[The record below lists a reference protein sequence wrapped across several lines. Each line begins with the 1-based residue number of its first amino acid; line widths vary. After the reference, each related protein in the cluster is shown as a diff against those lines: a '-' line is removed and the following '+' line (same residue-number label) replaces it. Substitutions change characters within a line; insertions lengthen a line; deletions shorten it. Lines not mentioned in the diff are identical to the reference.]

1 MQRRRFAAGD
11 TFDDFQDDA
20 KVSLLKKEDRVE
32 LGECNNVPGWAGK
45 VEGLNYQISRV
56 ESRVSELNSLHVSH
70 LSRPGM
76 EEGGELEER
85 IAQMTA
91 DMTKQFSECN
101 KQLAALQR
109 HSATLAGSQKRVLT
123 NIVTN
128 LVTRLQEITGD
139 FRLSQGNYLR
149 KVEAREQRNNQYF
162 TSFTQDD
169 EDDGLLILDTGPGS
183 GWHKQDMLQ
192 MEENSKFLRK
202 REQEISSIV
211 QSIQDLNTIFKDLAS
226 MVSEQGEIV
235 DRIDY
240 NIENASIKV
249 EHGLEELKKASK
261 YQKSNRKMK
270 CILVLGISLII
281 LIFLLII
288 TKT

>member
-1 MQRRRFAAGD
+1 M
-11 TFDDFQDDA
+11 
-20 KVSLLKKEDRVE
+20 
-32 LGECNNVPGWAGK
+32 
-45 VEGLNYQISRV
+45 
-56 ESRVSELNSLHVSH
+56 
-70 LSRPGM
+70 LS
-76 EEGGELEER
+76 
-85 IAQMTA
+85 
-91 DMTKQFSECN
+91 
-101 KQLAALQR
+101 
-109 HSATLAGSQKRVLT
+109 
-123 NIVTN
+123 
-128 LVTRLQEITGD
+128 
-139 FRLSQGNYLR
+139 
-149 KVEAREQRNNQYF
+149 NQ
-162 TSFTQDD
+162 
-169 EDDGLLILDTGPGS
+169 DDGLLILDTAGPGS
-183 GWHKQDMLQ
+183 GWNKQDMIQ

-249 EHGLEELKKASK
+249 EHGLEQLKKASK

-288 TKT
+288 SKT